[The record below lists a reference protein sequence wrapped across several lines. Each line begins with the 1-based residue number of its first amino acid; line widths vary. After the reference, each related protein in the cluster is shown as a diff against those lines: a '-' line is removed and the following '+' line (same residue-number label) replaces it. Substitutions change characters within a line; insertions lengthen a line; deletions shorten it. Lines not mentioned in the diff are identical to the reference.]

1 MLQGVYGLTMMS
13 SNFLSVKDDRR
24 GHMRTSRLATLVAAG
39 AIVLPL
45 LACNASVVAAS
56 PRASTPIGKQLAEL
70 KGSDTVA
77 GDSLGNAVAISGSTV
92 IVGAYDHAKSAG
104 RAYVFATTGSGWKQ
118 MSELQ
123 GSDTVSGDQFG
134 SSVSVSGTTAVVGAG
149 GHADHAGRAYVFAK
163 TPGGWKQTAELKGSD
178 TVAGD
183 YFGWSVAIS
192 GETIVVGAYGHAKNA
207 GRAYV
212 FTETPKGWTQTAELK
227 SAGILPGD
235 QFGSSVAISGPT
247 IVVGATNRSAAA
259 GRAYVFAKTGSA
271 WKQVAKLQGLD
282 TIAGDHFGW
291 SVGISGTTAVV
302 GAFLHAKSAGRAY
315 VFTKASGW
323 KQTAELKGSDTA
335 PVDGFGISVA
345 IASIG
350 IVVGATG
357 HASGAGR
364 VYMFTKTPGGWK
376 QVAELKGLDTAP
388 SDEFGFSLGL
398 WETSLVVGAP
408 EHDGH
413 AGRGYVL
420 KV

>member
-1 MLQGVYGLTMMS
+1 
-13 SNFLSVKDDRR
+13 
-24 GHMRTSRLATLVAAG
+24 
-39 AIVLPL
+39 
-45 LACNASVVAAS
+45 
-56 PRASTPIGKQLAEL
+56 
-70 KGSDTVA
+70 
-77 GDSLGNAVAISGSTV
+77 
-92 IVGAYDHAKSAG
+92 
-104 RAYVFATTGSGWKQ
+104 
-118 MSELQ
+118 
-123 GSDTVSGDQFG
+123 VSI
-134 SSVSVSGTTAVVGAG
+134 SGTTAVVGAG
-149 GHADHAGRAYVFAK
+149 GHADHAGRAYVFTK
-163 TPGGWKQTAELKGSD
+163 TPGGWKQKAELKGSD

-192 GETIVVGAYGHAKNA
+192 GENIVVGAYGHAKNA

-212 FTETPKGWTQTAELK
+212 FTDKAKGWAQTAELK

-259 GRAYVFAKTGSA
+259 GRAYVFTETGSA
-271 WKQVAKLQGLD
+271 WKQAAKLQGLD

-364 VYMFTKTPGGWK
+364 VYMFARSPGGWK
-376 QVAELKGLDTAP
+376 QVAELKGMDTAP
-388 SDEFGFSLGL
+388 SDEFGFSMGL

-408 EHDGH
+408 DHGVGH
-413 AGRGYVL
+413 AGRAYVL
-420 KV
+420 NV